1 MFGAVLRAVVH
12 TTRIRTCCGLCHLL
26 SDLAEDAEGGC
37 IPFRL
42 VALCYTFPWAN
53 ICHISLACRSSYYEE
68 RKVSRKS
75 WGIDALGTV
84 VVEVE
89 TMSGKKGVG
98 ISIGGEPACF
108 IVEKHLARFVEG
120 QDPHNVELIWE

>member
-1 MFGAVLRAVVH
+1 
-12 TTRIRTCCGLCHLL
+12 
-26 SDLAEDAEGGC
+26 
-37 IPFRL
+37 
-42 VALCYTFPWAN
+42 
-53 ICHISLACRSSYYEE
+53 
-68 RKVSRKS
+68 VSRKS